1 MLRSTSFFRG
11 EPEGDRPALFAEDLD
26 ADEEALEYKLG
37 SNMDAVLERTPA
49 EEVEVDA
56 DGFRCCDGGGGGIE
70 LAGGLDARA
79 ARVDAAACDAGLC

>member
-1 MLRSTSFFRG
+1 
-11 EPEGDRPALFAEDLD
+11 
-26 ADEEALEYKLG
+26 
-37 SNMDAVLERTPA
+37 MDAVLERTPE

-70 LAGGLDARA
+70 LAGGRDARA